1 MAGRGKQ
8 QGGNDFL
15 RRGGIFT
22 KKQTNKTHRRDIK
35 MESGVRQVKT
45 GLAGKEKEKRRPKRK
60 LKKPS

>member
-1 MAGRGKQ
+1 
-8 QGGNDFL
+8 
-15 RRGGIFT
+15 
-22 KKQTNKTHRRDIK
+22 